1 LCMVFTHT
9 ASAIQ
14 LRGTTD
20 IHDPSTIVRDGD
32 RFWTFGTGGGA
43 DIFPINAL
51 YSYDLINW
59 QRGPSPIPRNTRPGW
74 INSKVPGIHGSCW
87 WTDLIQMSDT
97 CDLYNPAVSATS
109 CRRYAIVVTVTDALN
124 NRSWREPGKVVSTL
138 DQPRTGA
145 NEPVNAIG
153 AGLLHDANN

>member
-1 LCMVFTHT
+1 MYSTLLRYLSMLCLCMVFTHT

-59 QRGPSPIPRNTRPGW
+59 QRGPSPIPRRA
-74 INSKVPGIHGSCW
+74 GSTARCLVL
-87 WTDLIQMSDT
+87 TEISGRR
-97 CDLYNPAVSATS
+97 TS
-109 CRRYAIVVTVTDALN
+109 SR
-124 NRSWREPGKVVSTL
+124 
-138 DQPRTGA
+138 
-145 NEPVNAIG
+145 
-153 AGLLHDANN
+153 